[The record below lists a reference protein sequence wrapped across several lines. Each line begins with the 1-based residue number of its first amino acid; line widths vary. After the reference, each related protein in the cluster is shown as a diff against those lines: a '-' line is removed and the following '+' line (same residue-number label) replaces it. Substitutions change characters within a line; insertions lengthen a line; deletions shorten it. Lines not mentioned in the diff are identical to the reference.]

1 MLVILA
7 LAGDATVDGIR
18 QCLSR
23 SAVDPFLWVWKQ
35 RLLAFGGAFSCDSPQ
50 SSSVQCRYCLWHQR
64 ERMERVMTTRRP
76 LLALAVLLG
85 TLGSLWW
92 FVGRAALRA
101 EPKLPDEICF
111 VASAVPYDPRSGLQ
125 PHAPRPVPVNA
136 RCPVCGAFPSRV
148 PEWAAQLIFA
158 NGDAYFFDSPLTLFI
173 YLRNL
178 QRYAPGRQAAEVAAS
193 YVHATGDGGWL
204 PALQA
209 VYVSGST
216 ALGPMRRGNLPAF
229 RNLADAQRFIAR
241 NGGVAVHPADITA
254 DRLQDVEPHR
264 MARAADPI

>member
-1 MLVILA
+1 MLAMLV
-7 LAGDATVDGIR
+7 LAGDAIADGFVHVTPVV
-18 QCLSR
+18 S
-23 SAVDPFLWVWKQ
+23 SFHFLWPGRQ
-35 RLLAFGGAFSCDSPQ
+35 RLLVSRGAFTCDLPL
-50 SSSVQCRYCLWHQR
+50 SSSAQNCLYLWHQR
-64 ERMERVMTTRRP
+64 RWMERVMTTRRRLSALAA
-76 LLALAVLLG
+76 LLAALW
-85 TLGSLWW
+85 SLWW
-92 FVGRAALRA
+92 FVGRASLRA
-101 EPKLPDEICF
+101 EPKVPDEICF
-111 VASAVPYDPRSGLQ
+111 VAPAVPYDPRSGLQ
-125 PHAPRPVPVNA
+125 PHAPRPVPANA

-241 NGGVAVHPADITA
+241 NGGVVVHPADITA

-264 MARAADPI
+264 MPRAADPI

>member
-1 MLVILA
+1 
-7 LAGDATVDGIR
+7 
-18 QCLSR
+18 
-23 SAVDPFLWVWKQ
+23 
-35 RLLAFGGAFSCDSPQ
+35 
-50 SSSVQCRYCLWHQR
+50 
-64 ERMERVMTTRRP
+64 MTMRRP

-85 TLGSLWW
+85 TLWSLWW

-111 VASAVPYDPRSGLQ
+111 VAPAVPYDPRSGLQ
-125 PHAPRPVPVNA
+125 PHAPRPVPANA

-148 PEWAAQLIFA
+148 PGWAEQLIFA

-178 QRYAPGRQAAEVAAS
+178 QRYAPGRQASEVAAS
-193 YVHATGDGGWL
+193 YVHAMGDGGWL

-229 RNLADAQRFIAR
+229 RNLADAQQFIAR
-241 NGGVAVHPADITA
+241 NGGVVVHPADITA
-254 DRLQDVEPHR
+254 DRLEDVEPHR
-264 MARAADPI
+264 MHRAADPIQGSSVFAEPRGTTANRAARSCERIGFERGHRHRAGRLFADKRAFKASSLRFDGQTGAG